1 MVLQTKPIRINGA
14 ACPFQEF
21 PMLHGWD
28 NFFIMAETAGATLI
42 GLLFVAVTLSSGLS
56 TARSV

>member
-1 MVLQTKPIRINGA
+1 
-14 ACPFQEF
+14 
-21 PMLHGWD
+21 MLHGWD
-28 NFFIMAETAGATLI
+28 NFFIMTETAGATLI